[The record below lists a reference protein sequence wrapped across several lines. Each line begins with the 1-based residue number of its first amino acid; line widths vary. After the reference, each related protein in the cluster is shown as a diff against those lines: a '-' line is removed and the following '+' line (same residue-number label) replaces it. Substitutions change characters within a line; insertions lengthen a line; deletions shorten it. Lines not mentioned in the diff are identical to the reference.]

1 MKTTIRKTTIRKATI
16 VLATAAALAL
26 GIAGTVSADELA
38 DIQSAGEIKVGV
50 EGTYPP
56 FTYHDED
63 GELTGFDVEIAKA
76 VAEKL
81 GVEVSF
87 TESDWDSLLAAV
99 DSGRLDTVINDVSV
113 TDERKEKYDFSDP
126 YFYISRQ
133 VVVKTGNDSIKSLAD
148 LDGKK
153 VATNITND
161 YATVLE
167 EELGATIV
175 PIETSE
181 QAASLVTSG
190 RADFCMFSTVIL
202 NDYLEN
208 NPDADLEVAFVIPG
222 EDEEIAIPV
231 RKGETA
237 LINAVNEAL
246 GELRDTGRL
255 AELSEKYFHGDYTS
269 APEEAAEETTENEN
283 VG

>member
-1 MKTTIRKTTIRKATI
+1 MRSMKKKVMLLTMAAVFTAG
-16 VLATAAALAL
+16 LAGA
-26 GIAGTVSADELA
+26 VPADELA
-38 DIQSAGEIKVGV
+38 DIQNAGEIKVGV

-56 FTYHDED
+56 FTYHDEA

-113 TDERKEKYDFSDP
+113 TDERKEKYDFSNA

-133 VVVKTGNDSIKSLAD
+133 VVVKTGNDSIKSLED
-148 LDGKK
+148 IRGKK

-161 YATVLE
+161 YAPVLE

-190 RADFCMFSTVIL
+190 RADFCMFSTVIM
-202 NDYLEN
+202 NDYMEN
-208 NPDADLEVAFVIPG
+208 NPDAELEVAFVLPN
-222 EDEEIAIPV
+222 EYEEIAIPV

-237 LINAVNEAL
+237 LLDAINEAVE
-246 GELRDTGRL
+246 ELRGNGTL
-255 AELSEKYFHGDYTS
+255 AELSEKYFNGDYTM
-269 APEEAAEETTENEN
+269 APGEAVEETTEAAD
-283 VG
+283 